1 MTGKLFRTCLIITL
15 HILLCGFPS
24 LLGAEVAVKDGI
36 IPRPA
41 EISFKS
47 GVFGYDGTRGK
58 FRIRLV
64 SGGSPESYTLKV
76 TPDSVLIEASDSA
89 GVFYAMQT
97 IGFLADTAAGVI
109 PCVEIRDEPR
119 FRWRGYMQDVSR
131 HFFSMDYLKRQIDAM
146 ARLKLNV
153 LHLHLTDAA
162 GWRVETD
169 SYPRLTSFAAWRDG
183 ALWKD
188 WWFGDRK
195 YLPEGTPGAYGGYYT
210 KEELRELVGYAAE
223 RYITIVPEIEMPS
236 HSEEVLAAYPELSC
250 TGEPY
255 RHSDFCIGKEET
267 FEFLEA
273 VLAEIMEIFPSRYI
287 HIGGDEASKKSWEE
301 CPLCRARMEA
311 EGLAGVDELQSY
323 MIRRIGRFLEEHGR
337 IPVGWDEILQG
348 GADSAAVVMAWRSVD
363 EGARAAGGGNR
374 TVMAPGAYCY
384 FDTYQDDPSTLPAA
398 MGGYLPLSK
407 VYSFEP
413 VPSGLSSDEAAN
425 IIGVQA
431 NLWCEYIPTE
441 EHAELMIY
449 PRLYALAE
457 VAWSPA
463 AGRDYEDFHR
473 RALALCA
480 EMEAEG
486 YNVFD
491 LAREVGDRPAARSS
505 VEHLA
510 RGCRVEY
517 NAPYN
522 ATYAAGGDT
531 ALTDGL
537 HGGWTYGDG
546 RWQGFISR
554 NRLDV
559 TVDLGLVR
567 DVRSV
572 ELDFMQV
579 CGPEVFLPAEVVI
592 SASADGNSFTELR
605 RITREVIRDD
615 RVTFVTDGWYASGN
629 APSDVCTAS
638 ACSAP
643 SAVTATVPANHDEM
657 SGNGSS
663 LSADGCINAR
673 YVRVQA
679 RSGQFGGWVFT
690 DEIVVR

>member
-1 MTGKLFRTCLIITL
+1 MTCIPSAFSRAAFII
-15 HILLCGFPS
+15 S
-24 LLGAEVAVKDGI
+24 LLLIVVGVEAQDSHDIV
-36 IPRPA
+36 PRPA
-41 EISFKS
+41 SVHFTS
-47 GVFGYDGTRGK
+47 GFFSLADT
-58 FRIRLV
+58 V
-64 SGGSPESYTLKV
+64 SGEVLRSVVDSTSGPAESYSLSV
-76 TPDSVLIEASDSA
+76 TPSCISITAADSA
-89 GVFYAMQT
+89 GLFYAGQT
-97 IGFLADTAAGVI
+97 LSFLVDRTAGLI

-119 FRWRGYMQDVSR
+119 FRWRGFMQDVSR
-131 HFFSMDYLKRQIDAM
+131 HFFSIEYLKRQIDAM

-162 GWRVETD
+162 GWRVEID
-169 SYPRLTSFAAWRDG
+169 RYPRLTSFAAWREG

-188 WWFGDRK
+188 WWFGERK

-210 KEELRELVGYAAE
+210 KEELRELVQYAAE
-223 RYITIVPEIEMPS
+223 RCITIVPEIEMPS
-236 HSEEVLAAYPELSC
+236 HSEEVLTAYPELSC

-267 FEFLEA
+267 FEFLEN
-273 VLAEIMEIFPSRYI
+273 VLTEIMEVFPSQYI
-287 HIGGDEASKKSWEE
+287 HIGGDEASKKAWAE
-301 CPLCRARMEA
+301 CPLCQARMKA
-311 EGLAGVDELQSY
+311 EGLADVDELQSY
-323 MIRRIGRFLEEHGR
+323 MIRRIGRFLEAHGR
-337 IPVGWDEILQG
+337 TPVGWDEILQG
-348 GADSAAVVMAWRSVD
+348 GADSAAVVMAWRSVE
-363 EGARAAGGGNR
+363 EGERAASGGNR
-374 TVMAPGAYCY
+374 TVMTPGAYCY
-384 FDTYQDDPSTLPAA
+384 FDTYQDDPSTLPTA

-413 VPSGLSSDEAAN
+413 VPSGLSPDEAAK

-431 NLWCEYIPTE
+431 NLWCEYVPTE
-441 EHAELMIY
+441 PHAELMIY

-463 AGRDYEDFHR
+463 SGRDYEDFHR

-480 EMEAEG
+480 QMEAEG

-491 LAREVGDRPAARSS
+491 LAREVGDRPAAQSP

-510 RGCRVEY
+510 RGCKVIY

-522 ATYAAGGDT
+522 STYAAGGDT

-554 NRLDV
+554 GRLDV
-559 TVDLGLVR
+559 TVDLGRVQ

-592 SASADGNSFTELR
+592 SASSDGVSFVELR

-615 RVTFVTDGWYASGN
+615 RVTFVTDGWYA
-629 APSDVCTAS
+629 
-638 ACSAP
+638 
-643 SAVTATVPANHDEM
+643 
-657 SGNGSS
+657 
-663 LSADGCINAR
+663 DGQSVSAR
-673 YVRVQA
+673 YIRVQA

>member
-1 MTGKLFRTCLIITL
+1 MTRILSAFPRAAFLI
-15 HILLCGFPS
+15 S
-24 LLGAEVAVKDGI
+24 LLLIVVGVEAQDSHDIV
-36 IPRPA
+36 PRPA
-41 EISFKS
+41 SVHFTS
-47 GVFGYDGTRGK
+47 GFFSLADT
-58 FRIRLV
+58 V
-64 SGGSPESYTLKV
+64 SGEVLRSVVDSSSGPAESYSLSV
-76 TPDSVLIEASDSA
+76 TPSCISITAADSA
-89 GVFYAMQT
+89 GLFYAGQT
-97 IGFLADTAAGVI
+97 LSFLVDRTAGVI

-119 FRWRGYMQDVSR
+119 FRWRGFMQDVSR
-131 HFFSMDYLKRQIDAM
+131 HFFSIEYLKRQIDAM

-162 GWRVETD
+162 GWRVEID
-169 SYPRLTSFAAWRDG
+169 RYPLLTSFAAWREG

-188 WWFGDRK
+188 WWFGERK

-210 KEELRELVGYAAE
+210 KEELRELVQYAAE
-223 RYITIVPEIEMPS
+223 RCITIVPEIEMPS
-236 HSEEVLAAYPELSC
+236 HSEEVLTAYPELSC

-267 FEFLEA
+267 FEFLEN
-273 VLAEIMEIFPSRYI
+273 VLTEIMEVFPSQYI
-287 HIGGDEASKKSWEE
+287 HIGGDEASKKAWAE
-301 CPLCRARMEA
+301 CPLCQARMKA
-311 EGLAGVDELQSY
+311 EGLADVDELQSY
-323 MIRRIGRFLEEHGR
+323 MIRRIGRFLEAHGR
-337 IPVGWDEILQG
+337 TPVGWDEILQG
-348 GADSAAVVMAWRSVD
+348 GADSAAVVMAWRSVE
-363 EGARAAGGGNR
+363 EGERAASGGNR
-374 TVMAPGAYCY
+374 TVMTPGAYCY
-384 FDTYQDDPSTLPAA
+384 FDTYQDDPSTLPTA

-413 VPSGLSSDEAAN
+413 VPSGLSPDEAAK

-431 NLWCEYIPTE
+431 NLWCEYVPTE
-441 EHAELMIY
+441 PHAELMIY

-463 AGRDYEDFHR
+463 SDRDYEDFHR

-480 EMEAEG
+480 QMEAEG

-491 LAREVGDRPAARSS
+491 LAREVGDRPAAQSP

-510 RGCRVEY
+510 RGCKVIY

-522 ATYAAGGDT
+522 STYAAGGDT

-554 NRLDV
+554 GRLDV
-559 TVDLGLVR
+559 TVDLGQVQ

-592 SASADGNSFTELR
+592 SASSDGVSFVELR
-605 RITREVIRDD
+605 RITREVVRDD
-615 RVTFVTDGWYASGN
+615 RVTFVTDGWYA
-629 APSDVCTAS
+629 
-638 ACSAP
+638 
-643 SAVTATVPANHDEM
+643 
-657 SGNGSS
+657 
-663 LSADGCINAR
+663 DGQSVSAR
-673 YVRVQA
+673 YIRVQA

>member
-1 MTGKLFRTCLIITL
+1 MSHRNILPRFYSVILSVLAVGSFSLAAWETGEHR
-15 HILLCGFPS
+15 
-24 LLGAEVAVKDGI
+24 I
-36 IPRPA
+36 IPRPVS
-41 EISFKS
+41 IHFTS
-47 GVFGYDGTRGK
+47 GVYDPAAASPTAPYVQICPR
-58 FRIRLV
+58 
-64 SGGSPESYTLKV
+64 SGAVPGSYSLHV
-76 TPDSVLIEASDSA
+76 TPAGVRVEAVDSA
-89 GVFYAMQT
+89 GAFYAMQT
-97 IGFLADTAAGVI
+97 LGALRDPETGTV
-109 PCVEIRDEPR
+109 PCVEIEDWPR
-119 FRWRGYMQDVSR
+119 FQWRGYMQDVSR
-131 HFFSMDYLKRQIDAM
+131 HFFSIDYLKRQIDAM

-169 SYPRLTSFAAWRDG
+169 SYPRLTSLAAWRDG

-188 WWFGDRK
+188 WWFGERK

-210 KEELRELVGYAAE
+210 KEELRELVEYAAE
-223 RYITIVPEIEMPS
+223 RFITIVPEIEMPS

-273 VLAEIMEIFPSRYI
+273 VLTEIMEIFPSRYI

-323 MIRRIGRFLEEHGR
+323 MIRRIGRFLEDHGR

-374 TVMAPGAYCY
+374 TVMTPGAYCY
-384 FDTYQDDPSTLPAA
+384 FDTYQDDPFTLPTA

-449 PRLYALAE
+449 PRLYALSE

-473 RALALCA
+473 RALVLCA

-491 LAREVGDRPAARSS
+491 LAREVGDRPAAQSP

-522 ATYAAGGDT
+522 AAYAAGGDT

-592 SASADGNSFTELR
+592 SASEDGTDFVELK
-605 RITREVIRDD
+605 RIGREVVRDD
-615 RVTFVTDGWYASGN
+615 KVTFVTDGWYASDD
-629 APSDVCTAS
+629 AATAS
-638 ACSAP
+638 AADR
-643 SAVTATVPANHDEM
+643 PA
-657 SGNGSS
+657 
-663 LSADGCINAR
+663 SADHCVRAR
-673 YVRVQA
+673 YIHVQA
-679 RSGQFGGWVFT
+679 RSGQFGGWIFT

>member
-1 MTGKLFRTCLIITL
+1 MTRILSAFPRAAFLI
-15 HILLCGFPS
+15 S
-24 LLGAEVAVKDGI
+24 LLLIVVGVEAQDSHDIV
-36 IPRPA
+36 PRPA
-41 EISFKS
+41 SVHFTS
-47 GVFGYDGTRGK
+47 GFFSLADT
-58 FRIRLV
+58 V
-64 SGGSPESYTLKV
+64 SGEVLRSVVDSSSGPAESYSLSV
-76 TPDSVLIEASDSA
+76 TPSCISITAADSA
-89 GVFYAMQT
+89 GLFYAGQT
-97 IGFLADTAAGVI
+97 LSFLVDRTAGVI

-119 FRWRGYMQDVSR
+119 FRWRGFMQDVSR
-131 HFFSMDYLKRQIDAM
+131 HFFSIEYLKRQIDAM

-162 GWRVETD
+162 GWRVEID
-169 SYPRLTSFAAWRDG
+169 RYPLLTSFAAWREG

-188 WWFGDRK
+188 WWFGERK

-210 KEELRELVGYAAE
+210 KEELRELVQYAAE
-223 RYITIVPEIEMPS
+223 RCITIVPEIEMPS
-236 HSEEVLAAYPELSC
+236 HSEEVLTAYPELSC

-267 FEFLEA
+267 FEFVEN
-273 VLAEIMEIFPSRYI
+273 VLTEIMEIFPSQYI
-287 HIGGDEASKKSWEE
+287 HIGGDEASKKAWAE
-301 CPLCRARMEA
+301 CPLCLARMKA
-311 EGLAGVDELQSY
+311 EGLADVDELQSY
-323 MIRRIGRFLEEHGR
+323 MIRRIGRFLEAHGR
-337 IPVGWDEILQG
+337 ALVGWDEILQG
-348 GADSAAVVMAWRSVD
+348 GADSAAVVMAWRSVE
-363 EGARAAGGGNR
+363 EGERAASGGNR
-374 TVMAPGAYCY
+374 TVMTPGAYCY
-384 FDTYQDDPSTLPAA
+384 FDTYQDDPSTLPTA

-413 VPSGLSSDEAAN
+413 VPSGLSPEKAAN

-431 NLWCEYIPTE
+431 NLWCEYVPTE
-441 EHAELMIY
+441 PHAELMIY

-463 AGRDYEDFHR
+463 SDRDYEDFHR

-480 EMEAEG
+480 QMEAEG

-491 LAREVGDRPAARSS
+491 LAREVGDRPAAQSP

-510 RGCRVEY
+510 RGCKVIY

-522 ATYAAGGDT
+522 STYAAGGDT

-554 NRLDV
+554 GRLDV
-559 TVDLGLVR
+559 TVDLGQVQ

-592 SASADGNSFTELR
+592 SASSDGVSFVELR
-605 RITREVIRDD
+605 RITREVVRDD
-615 RVTFVTDGWYASGN
+615 RVTFVTDGWYA
-629 APSDVCTAS
+629 
-638 ACSAP
+638 
-643 SAVTATVPANHDEM
+643 
-657 SGNGSS
+657 
-663 LSADGCINAR
+663 DGQSVSAR
-673 YVRVQA
+673 YIRVQA

>member
-1 MTGKLFRTCLIITL
+1 MSHRNTIFRLLTALLAVLTLIPAGLAARGTGEHR
-15 HILLCGFPS
+15 
-24 LLGAEVAVKDGI
+24 I
-36 IPRPA
+36 IPRPVS
-41 EISFKS
+41 IHFTS
-47 GVFGYDGTRGK
+47 GVYDPAAASSACPDV
-58 FRIRLV
+58 RINPSPGAV
-64 SGGSPESYTLKV
+64 SGAYRLRV
-76 TPDSVLIEASDSA
+76 TPGGVQVEAADSA
-89 GVFYAMQT
+89 GAFYAMQT
-97 IGFLADTAAGVI
+97 LEALRDPATGIV
-109 PCVEIRDEPR
+109 PCVEIEDAPR
-119 FRWRGYMQDVSR
+119 FQWRGFMQDVSR
-131 HFFSMDYLKRQIDAM
+131 HFFSIEYLKRQIDAM

-162 GWRVETD
+162 GWRVEID
-169 SYPRLTSFAAWRDG
+169 RYPRLTSFAAWREG

-188 WWFGDRK
+188 WWFGERK

-210 KEELRELVGYAAE
+210 KEELRELVQYAAE
-223 RYITIVPEIEMPS
+223 RCITIIPEIEMPS
-236 HSEEVLAAYPELSC
+236 HSEEVLTAYPELSC

-267 FEFLEA
+267 FEFIEN
-273 VLAEIMEIFPSRYI
+273 VLTEIMEVFPSQYI
-287 HIGGDEASKKSWEE
+287 HIGGDEASKKAWAE
-301 CPLCRARMEA
+301 CPLCQARMKA
-311 EGLAGVDELQSY
+311 EGLADVDELQSY
-323 MIRRIGRFLEEHGR
+323 MIRRIGRFLEAHGR
-337 IPVGWDEILQG
+337 TPVGWDEILQG
-348 GADSAAVVMAWRSVD
+348 GADSAAVVMAWRSVE
-363 EGARAAGGGNR
+363 EGERAASGGNR
-374 TVMAPGAYCY
+374 TVMTPGAYCY
-384 FDTYQDDPSTLPAA
+384 FDTYQDDPSTLPTA

-413 VPSGLSSDEAAN
+413 VPSGLSPDEAAK

-431 NLWCEYIPTE
+431 NLWCEYVPTE
-441 EHAELMIY
+441 QHAELMIY

-463 AGRDYEDFHR
+463 SGRDYEDFHR

-480 EMEAEG
+480 QMEAEG

-491 LAREVGDRPAARSS
+491 LAREVGDRPAAQSP

-510 RGCRVEY
+510 RGCEVIY

-522 ATYAAGGDT
+522 STYAAGGDT

-554 NRLDV
+554 GRLDV
-559 TVDLGLVR
+559 TVDLGRVQ
-567 DVRSV
+567 DVCSV

-592 SASADGNSFTELR
+592 SASEDGTDFVELK
-605 RITREVIRDD
+605 RIGREVVRDD
-615 RVTFVTDGWYASGN
+615 KVTFVTDGWYASDD
-629 APSDVCTAS
+629 AATAS
-638 ACSAP
+638 AADR
-643 SAVTATVPANHDEM
+643 PA
-657 SGNGSS
+657 
-663 LSADGCINAR
+663 SADHCVRAR
-673 YVRVQA
+673 YIRVQA

>member
-1 MTGKLFRTCLIITL
+1 MSHRNILPRFYAVILSVLAVGSFSLAAWETGEHR
-15 HILLCGFPS
+15 
-24 LLGAEVAVKDGI
+24 I
-36 IPRPA
+36 IPRPVS
-41 EISFKS
+41 IHFTS
-47 GVFGYDGTRGK
+47 GVYDPAAASPTAPYVQICPR
-58 FRIRLV
+58 
-64 SGGSPESYTLKV
+64 SGAVPGSYSLHV
-76 TPDSVLIEASDSA
+76 TPAGVRVEAVDSA
-89 GVFYAMQT
+89 GAFYAMQT
-97 IGFLADTAAGVI
+97 LGALRDPETGIV
-109 PCVEIRDEPR
+109 PCVEIEDWPR
-119 FRWRGYMQDVSR
+119 FQWRGYMQDVSR
-131 HFFSMDYLKRQIDAM
+131 HFFSIDYLKRQIDAM

-169 SYPRLTSFAAWRDG
+169 SYPRLTSLAAWRDG

-210 KEELRELVGYAAE
+210 KEELRELVEYAAE
-223 RYITIVPEIEMPS
+223 RFITIVPEIEMPS

-267 FEFLEA
+267 FKFLEA
-273 VLAEIMEIFPSRYI
+273 VLTEIMEIFPSRYI

-323 MIRRIGRFLEEHGR
+323 MIRRIGRFLEDHGR

-374 TVMAPGAYCY
+374 TVMTPGAYCY

-441 EHAELMIY
+441 EHADLMIY
-449 PRLYALAE
+449 PRLYALSE

-463 AGRDYEDFHR
+463 SGRDYE
-473 RALALCA
+473 
-480 EMEAEG
+480 
-486 YNVFD
+486 
-491 LAREVGDRPAARSS
+491 
-505 VEHLA
+505 
-510 RGCRVEY
+510 
-517 NAPYN
+517 
-522 ATYAAGGDT
+522 AAGTMRISTG
-531 ALTDGL
+531 GL
-537 HGGWTYGDG
+537 WRCVL
-546 RWQGFISR
+546 RWRQRGTMSS
-554 NRLDV
+554 
-559 TVDLGLVR
+559 TW
-567 DVRSV
+567 
-572 ELDFMQV
+572 
-579 CGPEVFLPAEVVI
+579 PA
-592 SASADGNSFTELR
+592 R
-605 RITREVIRDD
+605 
-615 RVTFVTDGWYASGN
+615 W
-629 APSDVCTAS
+629 
-638 ACSAP
+638 
-643 SAVTATVPANHDEM
+643 ATVRPPSHRWSIWPAGAGWSTMLHTM
-657 SGNGSS
+657 SPMRPEAI
-663 LSADGCINAR
+663 LL
-673 YVRVQA
+673 
-679 RSGQFGGWVFT
+679 
-690 DEIVVR
+690 

>member
-1 MTGKLFRTCLIITL
+1 MRVDIV
-15 HILLCGFPS
+15 P
-24 LLGAEVAVKDGI
+24 D
-36 IPRPA
+36 
-41 EISFKS
+41 ISHS
-47 GVFGYDGTRGK
+47 GVPGSYIL
-58 FRIRLV
+58 RIT
-64 SGGSPESYTLKV
+64 S
-76 TPDSVLIEASDSA
+76 DSVIVSA
-89 GVFYAMQT
+89 GDSSGAFYAMQT
-97 IGFLADTAAGVI
+97 LRALRDPATGIV
-109 PCVEIRDEPR
+109 PCVEIEDAPR
-119 FRWRGYMQDVSR
+119 FQWRGFMQDVSR
-131 HFFSMDYLKRQIDAM
+131 HFFSIEYLKRQIDAM

-162 GWRVETD
+162 GWRVEID
-169 SYPRLTSFAAWRDG
+169 RYPLLTSFAAWREG

-195 YLPEGTPGAYGGYYT
+195 YLPEGTSGAYGGYYT
-210 KEELRELVGYAAE
+210 KEELRELVQYAAE

-236 HSEEVLAAYPELSC
+236 HSEEVLTAYPELSC

-267 FEFLEA
+267 FEFLEN
-273 VLAEIMEIFPSRYI
+273 VLTEIMEIFPSQYI
-287 HIGGDEASKKSWEE
+287 HIGGDEASKKAWAE
-301 CPLCRARMEA
+301 CPLCQARMKA
-311 EGLAGVDELQSY
+311 EGLADVDELQSY
-323 MIRRIGRFLEEHGR
+323 MIRRIGSFLEAHGR
-337 IPVGWDEILQG
+337 TPVGWDEILQG
-348 GADSAAVVMAWRSVD
+348 GADSAAVVMAWRSVE
-363 EGARAAGGGNR
+363 EGERAASGGNR
-374 TVMAPGAYCY
+374 TVMTPGAYCY
-384 FDTYQDDPSTLPAA
+384 FDTYQDDPSTLPTA
-398 MGGYLPLSK
+398 MGGYLPLSE

-413 VPSGLSSDEAAN
+413 VPSGLSPDEAAK

-431 NLWCEYIPTE
+431 NLWCEYVPTE
-441 EHAELMIY
+441 PHAELMIY

-463 AGRDYEDFHR
+463 SGRDYEDLHR

-480 EMEAEG
+480 QMEAEG

-491 LAREVGDRPAARSS
+491 LAREVGDRPAAQSP

-510 RGCRVEY
+510 RGCKVIY

-522 ATYAAGGDT
+522 STYAAGGDT

-554 NRLDV
+554 GRLDV
-559 TVDLGLVR
+559 TVDLGQVQ

-592 SASADGNSFTELR
+592 SASSDGNEFQELR
-605 RITREVIRDD
+605 RITREVVRDD
-615 RVTFVTDGWYASGN
+615 RVTFVTGGWYTGGQSV
-629 APSDVCTAS
+629 S
-638 ACSAP
+638 
-643 SAVTATVPANHDEM
+643 
-657 SGNGSS
+657 
-663 LSADGCINAR
+663 AR
-673 YVRVQA
+673 YIRVQA
-679 RSGQFGGWVFT
+679 RSGSYGGWVFT